1 MSHFPAKLLCQDL
14 PVSNCFKQ
22 KKMVKVTILLKLY
35 SSSSGSNLL
44 TISVPDFAPTNLKL
58 KLLNSSSAVV
68 TWTKPSTDSLHGD
81 LTGYK
86 MEIFTNN
93 TLVTNFTLEPS
104 AQSLMLNNITSG
116 VIYSVRLAT
125 FNRLE
130 S

>member
-1 MSHFPAKLLCQDL
+1 
-14 PVSNCFKQ
+14 
-22 KKMVKVTILLKLY
+22 MVKVTILLKLS